1 MRYINRRNEYSNVM
15 ILAVLPTVVQTW
27 ISLYL
32 DTIWGEKGG
41 FLAVCSVITLAI
53 QYYNYLDR

>member
-1 MRYINRRNEYSNVM
+1 MRYINRSNEYSNVM
-15 ILAVLPTVVQTW
+15 VLAVLPTVVQAW

-32 DTIWGEKGG
+32 DTIWGGKRG
-41 FLAVCSVITLAI
+41 FLGVCSVITLAI